1 MPRVSILLTCYNHIR
16 YLPACVEGI
25 RKQTFRDY
33 EIVAIDDGSN
43 DGTREWLAEQPD
55 IRCIFNEENLGT
67 YETLNVG
74 LRHTKS
80 EFVAV
85 LNDDDLWEPEKLA
98 RQISLMESNP
108 KVGLVH
114 TGGTFIDGEG
124 QRQEGNPLGFAF
136 PRFETGD
143 VLLGLVYENKVIASA
158 ALVRREC
165 FESLGEFNREY
176 FGSGD
181 WEMWF
186 RVAEKYDFGFV
197 DEPLT
202 HYRVHGANASHKL
215 ERIWRDDEKLR
226 TWIAP
231 RIEVLGQRFPSLDI
245 RCAQAFNQ
253 AALGTVRTLNGNPA
267 AGRRA
272 YAASIRLNPGRWK
285 TYARYL
291 ATFLPPHQFRKLL

>member
-1 MPRVSILLTCYNHIR
+1 MPRVSILLTCYNHVK
-16 YLPACVEGI
+16 YLSACVEGV
-25 RKQTFRDY
+25 RRQTFRDF
-33 EIVAIDDGSN
+33 EIVAIDDGSK
-43 DGTREWLAEQPD
+43 DGTREWLAQQPD
-55 IRCIFNEENLGT
+55 IRCIFNAENLGT

-74 LRHTKS
+74 LRSTDG

-85 LNDDDLWEPEKLA
+85 LNDDDLWEPEKLSKQVQLLDA
-98 RQISLMESNP
+98 HP

-124 QRQEGNPLGFAF
+124 KQIEGNPLGFAF

-143 VLLGLVYENKVIASA
+143 ILLGLVYENKVIASA
-158 ALVRREC
+158 ALARRSC
-165 FESLGEFNREY
+165 FEQLGGFNREY

-186 RVAEKYDFGFV
+186 RIAEQHEVGFV

-226 TWIAP
+226 SWIAP
-231 RIEVLGQRFPSLDI
+231 RLESLDGRFPVSDV
-245 RCAQAFNQ
+245 RKARAFNQ
-253 AALGTVRTLNGNPA
+253 AALGTVVTLNGKPA
-267 AGRRA
+267 EGRRA
-272 YAASIRLNPGRWK
+272 YAASIGLNPTRWK
-285 TYARYL
+285 TYARYA
-291 ATFLPPHQFRKLL
+291 ATFLPPSVFRKLL